1 MNATVHTLIVMA
13 GILVLFIGLLSTLTI
28 SKPKE

>member
-1 MNATVHTLIVMA
+1 MNTTAHTLIVMA
-13 GILVLFIGLLSTLTI
+13 GILVLFIGLLSTLTV